1 MNTDLIVLNP
11 KLLITLL
18 SNHEIKVMNA
28 TAKIIPGIA
37 QPEIE
42 KVFNISK
49 NLLFE
54 TLLPQFAIKA
64 KEINTIIYK
73 KTHQIVFKNNSIIFK
88 SDKCFGKII
97 VQ

>member
-54 TLLPQFAIKA
+54 TLLPQFEIKA
-64 KEINTIIYK
+64 NNINTQHAK
-73 KTHQIVFKNNSIIFK
+73 KTSNIVFENN
-88 SDKCFGKII
+88 
-97 VQ
+97 